1 MEIDNLPDKEFKVM
15 FIKMLK
21 ELMRRW
27 YKQSEMFKVL
37 NKQLETIKN
46 NKRDGKWSKQMKHTI
61 KGINSRLYDNDTE
74 DQISDLKNKVV
85 EITEAEQKK
94 EKKNT

>member
-1 MEIDNLPDKEFKVM
+1 
-15 FIKMLK
+15 
-21 ELMRRW
+21 
-27 YKQSEMFKVL
+27 
-37 NKQLETIKN
+37 
-46 NKRDGKWSKQMKHTI
+46 MKHTR
-61 KGINSRLYDNDTE
+61 KGINSRIYDNHIE

>member
-1 MEIDNLPDKEFKVM
+1 
-15 FIKMLK
+15 
-21 ELMRRW
+21 
-27 YKQSEMFKVL
+27 
-37 NKQLETIKN
+37 
-46 NKRDGKWSKQMKHTI
+46 MKHTI

-94 EKKNT
+94 EKKKYIKNEERSISSRWQI